1 MKDRGIGSYLRT
13 LDTREDLEDW
23 FLSKNLEFIKK
34 RRKARQEHLLGKA
47 KGWVS

>member
-34 RRKARQEHLLGKA
+34 RRKARQDKNTFWEKVRVG
-47 KGWVS
+47 